1 MINKKTQMYLGVAA
15 LGVVAYLVYKNNTK
29 KGFANSG
36 SMLNA
41 SGRGGIF
48 APTGGVSNSTFRRK
62 PCAGGGGITYS
73 NCCFPKDTFASGAS
87 SPSIGTSGNLILSN
101 GTLGDP
107 CYMTSTGASMDP
119 KGLY

>member
-1 MINKKTQMYLGVAA
+1 MMINKKTQMYLGVAA

-48 APTGGVSNSTFRRK
+48 APTGGVTNSTFRNTK
-62 PCAGGGGITYS
+62 PKCKFGLYATY
-73 NCCFPKDTFASGAS
+73 TT
-87 SPSIGTSGNLILSN
+87 SPSGSVSTEFHDCKTGVVTGSS
-101 GTLGDP
+101 LGQVP
-107 CYMTSTGASMDP
+107 WG
-119 KGLY
+119 